1 MMTKQ
6 QIQETV
12 LCILASIA
20 PDAKDKTLDPNIS
33 FHDQLEIDS
42 IDFLRLMTALEKE
55 LQVSIPDCDYPQL
68 STLKGCVNYLS
79 ELLNPAMEM
88 AG

>member
-1 MMTKQ
+1 MNKQ
-6 QIQETV
+6 QIQDTV
-12 LCILASIA
+12 LGILATIA
-20 PDAKDKTLDPNIS
+20 PDAKDKTLDPDIS

-42 IDFLRLMTALEKE
+42 IDFLRLMTVLEKE

-79 ELLNPAMEM
+79 ERLHPAMEM
-88 AG
+88 AS